1 MRTVKILIILV
12 LLFPA
17 GSAAAPAPST
27 GGTTNW
33 LDTFDEWVGPR
44 DMSMYNPP
52 IETPERASITEEVA
66 RQYPGMILLDENV
79 TLTFPEIPSATVSG
93 QPSGP
98 AVDVVM
104 TDPVYFSPVPTAGGA
119 NLTSLP
125 PLRKYDLVTADP
137 AAFVADAGS
146 GGPVTLRLPGGE
158 FVLDLEPVPGPVAEG
173 TRAFVK
179 NESGTF
185 EVALPSTWRFEG
197 TVAGKPGSLTS
208 FTVGSDVILGTV
220 RCGSTS
226 LVIGQAGTVEVGGEQ
241 KVVHIIYDER
251 DVIPKF
257 WPLATDVCV
266 TPSGTGGSPE
276 VTGARVAT
284 LVKSLMDAVAFG
296 SCRGGKPDELDPAFG
311 RTGESDPD
319 PGRISLERAKQ
330 IASDYIEERDT
341 GQDLALVTAR
351 YVVPHADGLPGEY
364 LIRYSRIIGGVRCLS
379 DGITVTVHPA
389 TGCVMSYY
397 KSWTM
402 PEGQVPTDAGAKIS
416 ESEAGAIVAD
426 VMTENGAGGVQILSS
441 EKQWVDLNYPAGLQE
456 PHDIRLAWHV
466 RFTDDYYRSRGV
478 TFPAAVWVDAET
490 GEVFRCLYSLD

>member
-1 MRTVKILIILV
+1 MKRSGEQGMQGIRILI
-12 LLFPA
+12 
-17 GSAAAPAPST
+17 AAALILPAIST
-27 GGTTNW
+27 AAPVSSAGGSTNW
-33 LDTFDEWVGPR
+33 LDTFDEWVTPR
-44 DMSMYNPP
+44 DMSMYNKPVV
-52 IETPERASITEEVA
+52 PEEPKRPGPELVEK
-66 RQYPGMILLDENV
+66 YPGLILLDENV
-79 TLTFPEIPSATVSG
+79 TFLDGGCVVAPG
-93 QPSGP
+93 LPSGP
-98 AVDVVM
+98 AVGVVV
-104 TDPVYFSPVPTAGGA
+104 TDPAYFSPVPPAGGA

-173 TRAFVK
+173 ARAFVK

-197 TVAGKPGSLTS
+197 SVAGEPGSLAS

-241 KVVHIIYDER
+241 KIVHVVYDER
-251 DVIPKF
+251 DVMPARGLHWFINPSVS
-257 WPLATDVCV
+257 LIDVMRAGTCRDGEWRGSDPV
-266 TPSGTGGSPE
+266 SGQTGKT
-276 VTGARVAT
+276 V
-284 LVKSLMDAVAFG
+284 
-296 SCRGGKPDELDPAFG
+296 LDP
-311 RTGESDPD
+311 DN
-319 PGRISLERAKQ
+319 ISLEQAKQ
-330 IASDYIEERDT
+330 IASDYVEERDG

-351 YVVPHADGLPGEY
+351 YVDPHADGLPGEY
-364 LIRYSRIIGGVRCLS
+364 LVRYSRIIGGVRCLS

-389 TGCVMSYY
+389 TGCVMSYS

-402 PEGQVPTDAGAKIS
+402 PEGQVPADAGAKIS

-426 VMTENGAGGVQILSS
+426 VMTGNGAGGVQILSS

-478 TFPAAVWVDAET
+478 TFLAAVWVDAET
-490 GEVFRCLYSLD
+490 GEVLRCLYSLD